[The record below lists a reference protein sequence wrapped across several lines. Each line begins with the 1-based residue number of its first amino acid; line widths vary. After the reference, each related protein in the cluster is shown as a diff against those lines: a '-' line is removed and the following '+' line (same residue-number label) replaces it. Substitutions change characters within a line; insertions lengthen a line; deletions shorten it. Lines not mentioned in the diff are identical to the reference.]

1 MFRAEPLRAD
11 AFRITF
17 DDVQRVMIP
26 NAFDRCG
33 ESLVE
38 GRCCRQRGGSV
49 ALTHAAADAA

>member
-33 ESLVE
+33 ESLVK
-38 GRCCRQRGGSV
+38 GRCCGENGGEL
-49 ALTHAAADAA
+49 ALTYAVADVA